1 MTRKG
6 HWLGSHSLIQ
16 GHSSRDLET
25 SHCGQVSG
33 LTSQSV
39 LPPSS
44 VQAEERAFATWILAE
59 AYALNSGTRQWSKQ
73 GSRFALLIP
82 HSKLLPDPV
91 LVMVIVGSRGKGRGW
106 SLETVV
112 WQKGRLLKTKA
123 ISSPYSILVEHTQ
136 AENSSQLWPRIG
148 RFEWEQAKVCPHG
161 PDHYLQDVWQC
172 SLMVFFTISLTL

>member
-1 MTRKG
+1 MTYQNLMTRKG
-6 HWLGSHSLIQ
+6 HWLGSHSLLQ
-16 GHSSRDLET
+16 GHNSSDLET

-44 VQAEERAFATWILAE
+44 VRAEERAFATWILAE

-73 GSRFALLIP
+73 DSRFALLIP

-91 LVMVIVGSRGKGRGW
+91 LVMVVVGGRGKGRGW

-112 WQKGRLLKTKA
+112 WQKGRSLKTKA
-123 ISSPYSILVEHTQ
+123 ISSPYSVLVEHTQ
-136 AENSSQLWPRIG
+136 SG
-148 RFEWEQAKVCPHG
+148 WEQ
-161 PDHYLQDVWQC
+161 
-172 SLMVFFTISLTL
+172 FTAVAEDWEIRVGTS